1 MKNEW
6 LDAYQNP
13 YDPCPA
19 IKAWGESDAEVAIK
33 ELWERLFHQGT
44 IGTASYRAVPEL
56 VHLIEASV
64 QPDWNSYA
72 LIASIEEARLGPD
85 SPSMP
90 MELDD
95 GYARAWENLLPFAL
109 RDLSSANDD
118 PLVRSLIAV
127 IAHAKKQHSLAVI
140 ALCTEDER
148 QDMLGMDS

>member
-1 MKNEW
+1 
-6 LDAYQNP
+6 
-13 YDPCPA
+13 
-19 IKAWGESDAEVAIK
+19 
-33 ELWERLFHQGT
+33 
-44 IGTASYRAVPEL
+44 
-56 VHLIEASV
+56 
-64 QPDWNSYA
+64 
-72 LIASIEEARLGPD
+72 
-85 SPSMP
+85 MP